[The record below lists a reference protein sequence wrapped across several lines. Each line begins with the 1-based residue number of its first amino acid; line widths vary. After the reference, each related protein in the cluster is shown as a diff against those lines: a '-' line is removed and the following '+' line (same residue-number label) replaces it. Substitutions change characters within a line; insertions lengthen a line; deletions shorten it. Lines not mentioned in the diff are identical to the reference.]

1 MFTALARSVV
11 AHPWRTTAVWLILAG
26 VAIGLSSTLSSVTTS
41 NQQSFLPKSFESV
54 QAQDV
59 GNKYFAAQSGAT
71 GSLVVSRQ
79 DGGQLTQADQSKVS
93 DLATSLTNDK
103 IPGVLSVK
111 VSASSFSANGKVAAL
126 QIAFQGQPG
135 DALVN
140 SAVITV
146 RDKTDAYLAGSGL
159 KNGLTG
165 NAAISVDT
173 TDAYN
178 HADNII
184 TIATVVLI
192 VLLLGLIFRSP
203 IIAVLPIVIIGIV
216 HSVTTGLTA
225 DLAKA
230 FGFQVSNSLA
240 SILVV
245 VLFGIGTDYIVFIL
259 FRYRERL
266 RHGVPPQEA
275 LVFACGV
282 VGKVVASSALTVIG
296 AFAALFLA
304 KLGSLKTL
312 APGLIVAV
320 AVMLITALTLVP
332 AIFALFGKHLFWPF
346 GPGKTPETSVFAKQ
360 AALVARRPAAMV
372 AGLGLVLI
380 VLAIFSSGYK
390 ATYDTLAE
398 LPSSTASQ
406 VAYNTL
412 GSAFP
417 AGSLSPTQVYVTGN
431 APLTQSSLS
440 NLTTKLGQ
448 AHGVAQVAAPQFSS
462 DSKAAL
468 INVILKDDPYSNTAL
483 DSVANSI
490 RPAAHG
496 AVPGDQVLVGGQTAT
511 FVDIRT
517 QLGADT
523 RLVIPVAFAIIAV
536 ILAVLLGAL
545 IAPLNL
551 LACVALAFAATLGA
565 VVLVFLHGLG
575 YSGIDF
581 TIPMVL
587 YLFVVAIG
595 TDYNILLAARLREEF
610 HNGFSARES
619 ARIAIANDAPT
630 AAAAGIILALTFAS
644 LMLAGIANLTEL
656 GFGVAVGIIIAA
668 FGMAPVLVPGLSAL
682 EGRGFWWPGRARV
695 LPADSSL
702 PGVAEDRAA
711 AAGPAGGA
719 PAVGAPASD
728 ETEKKIGAPASG
740 ETEEKIG

>member
-11 AHPWRTTAVWLILAG
+11 AHPWRTIVVWLILAG
-26 VAIGLSSTLSSVTTS
+26 VAIGLSASLSSVTTS
-41 NQQSFLPKSFESV
+41 NQQTFLPKSFESV
-54 QAQDV
+54 RAQDV
-59 GNKYFAAQSGAT
+59 GNKYFPAQSGAT
-71 GSLVVSRQ
+71 GSLVVYRQ
-79 DGGQLTQADQSKVS
+79 DGGPLTQADQSKVS
-93 DLATSLTNDK
+93 GLATSLTNDK

-111 VSASSFSANGKVAAL
+111 ASSSSFSKNGKVAAL
-126 QIAFQGQPG
+126 QVAFKGQPG
-135 DALVN
+135 DSQVN
-140 SAVITV
+140 SAVTTV
-146 RDKTDAYLAGSGL
+146 RNKSDAYLAGSGL

-173 TDAYN
+173 TDAYD
-178 HADNII
+178 HADKII
-184 TIATVVLI
+184 TIATVILI
-192 VLLLGLIFRSP
+192 LLMLGLIFRSP
-203 IIAVLPIVIIGIV
+203 IIAVLPIVVIGIV
-216 HSVTTGLTA
+216 LSATSGLTA

-230 FGFQVSNSLA
+230 FGFQVGNSLA
-240 SILVV
+240 SILTV
-245 VLFGIGTDYIVFIL
+245 VLFGIGTDYVVFIL

-266 RHGVPPQEA
+266 RHGVPPTEA
-275 LVFACGV
+275 LVFACSV

-304 KLGSLKTL
+304 KLGSLTTL

-320 AVMLITALTLVP
+320 AVMLVTALTLIP
-332 AIFALFGKHLFWPF
+332 AIFALLGKHLFWPL
-346 GPGKTPETSVFAKQ
+346 GPGKVAESSVFAKQ
-360 AALVARRPAAMV
+360 GALVARRPAAMV
-372 AGLGLVLI
+372 AGLGLVLV

-390 ATYDTLAE
+390 ATYDTLSE
-398 LPSSTASQ
+398 LPSGTPSQ
-406 VAYNTL
+406 LAYNTL

-417 AGSLSPTQVYVTGN
+417 AGSLSPTQVFVTGN
-431 APLTQSSLS
+431 TPLTQSSLS
-440 NLTTKLGQ
+440 SLTTKLQQ

-462 DSKAAL
+462 DTKAAL
-468 INVILKDDPYSNTAL
+468 INVVLKDDPYSSMAL
-483 DSVANSI
+483 DNVANSV

-517 QLGADT
+517 QLNADT

-536 ILAVLLGAL
+536 ILALLLGAL
-545 IAPLNL
+545 VAPLNL

-595 TDYNILLAARLREEF
+595 TDYNILLASRLREEF
-610 HNGFSARES
+610 RNGFSARES

-630 AAAAGIILALTFAS
+630 VAAAGIILALTFAS

-668 FGMAPVLVPGLSAL
+668 YGMAPVLVPGLSAL
-682 EGRGFWWPGRARV
+682 EGHGFWWPGHARA
-695 LPADSSL
+695 LPEADSGP
-702 PGVAEDRAA
+702 PGAVDGQPVAASAD
-711 AAGPAGGA
+711 GA
-719 PAVGAPASD
+719 RPTSARSPD
-728 ETEKKIGAPASG
+728 ETPD
-740 ETEEKIG
+740 ETGEKIS

>member
-11 AHPWRTTAVWLILAG
+11 AHPWRTIVVWLILASA
-26 VAIGLSSTLSSVTTS
+26 AIGLSASLSSVTTS
-41 NQQSFLPKSFESV
+41 NQQTFLPKSFESV

-79 DGGQLTQADQSKVS
+79 DGGPLTQADQSKVS
-93 DLATSLTNDK
+93 GLATSLTNDQ

-111 VSASSFSANGKVAAL
+111 ASSSSFSTNGKVAAL
-126 QIAFQGQPG
+126 QIAFKGQPG
-135 DALVN
+135 DSLVN
-140 SAVITV
+140 SAVTTV
-146 RDKTDAYLAGSGL
+146 RDKSDAYLAGSGL

-165 NAAISVDT
+165 SAPISVDT
-173 TDAYN
+173 TAAYN
-178 HADNII
+178 HADTII
-184 TIATVVLI
+184 TIATVILI
-192 VLLLGLIFRSP
+192 VLLLGFIFRSP
-203 IIAVLPIVIIGIV
+203 IIAVLPIIIIGIV
-216 HSVTTGLTA
+216 LSATNGLTA

-230 FGFQVSNSLA
+230 FGFQVGNSLA

-266 RHGVPPQEA
+266 RHGVPPAEA

-304 KLGSLKTL
+304 KLGSLNTL
-312 APGLIVAV
+312 APGLIMAV
-320 AVMLITALTLVP
+320 AAMLITALTLVP
-332 AIFALFGKHLFWPF
+332 AVFAVLGRHLFWPF
-346 GPGKTPETSVFAKQ
+346 GPGKAPESSVFGKEAE
-360 AALVARRPAAMV
+360 LVARRPAMVV
-372 AGLGLVLI
+372 AGLGVLLI
-380 VLAIFSSGYK
+380 VVAIFSIGYK
-390 ATYDTLAE
+390 PTYDTLSE
-398 LPSSTASQ
+398 LPSGTASQ
-406 VAYNTL
+406 TAYNTL

-417 AGSLSPTQVYVTGN
+417 AGSLSPTQVYVSGN
-431 APLTQSSLS
+431 TPLSPSSLS
-440 NLTTKLGQ
+440 TLTTKLGQ
-448 AHGVAQVAAPQFSS
+448 AHGVAQVAAPQLSS

-468 INVILKDDPYSNTAL
+468 VNVVLKDDPYSGAAL
-483 DSVANSI
+483 DNVANSV

-517 QLGADT
+517 QLNADT

-536 ILAVLLGAL
+536 ILALLLGAL
-545 IAPLNL
+545 VAPLNL

-595 TDYNILLAARLREEF
+595 TDYNILLASRLREEF
-610 HNGFSARES
+610 HNGFSAREA
-619 ARIAIANDAPT
+619 ARIAITNDAPT
-630 AAAAGIILALTFAS
+630 VAAAGIILALTFAS

-668 FGMAPVLVPGLSAL
+668 YGMAPVLVPGLSAL
-682 EGRGFWWPGRARV
+682 EGHGFWWPGHARA
-695 LPADSSL
+695 LPGADSGLSG
-702 PGVAEDRAA
+702 PVDGPPAA
-711 AAGPAGGA
+711 ASAGGA
-719 PAVGAPASD
+719 RPASALSPD
-728 ETEKKIGAPASG
+728 ETPD
-740 ETEEKIG
+740 ETGEKIG